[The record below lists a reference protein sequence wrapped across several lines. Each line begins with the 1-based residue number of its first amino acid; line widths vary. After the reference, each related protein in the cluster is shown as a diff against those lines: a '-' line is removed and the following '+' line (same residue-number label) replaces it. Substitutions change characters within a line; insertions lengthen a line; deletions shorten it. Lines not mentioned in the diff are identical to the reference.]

1 MHNCFLVP
9 FTIASVIQVT
19 LPEVLPV
26 DLPPDLPP
34 LPLEYG
40 PVRLVLPL
48 PLEELDSNF

>member
-9 FTIASVIQVT
+9 FTDASVIHVT

-26 DLPPDLPP
+26 DLPLDFPP

-40 PVRLVLPL
+40 PVRLVLPP
-48 PLEELDSNF
+48 PLEELDSNL